1 MSNATIG
8 SFTTGE
14 WNAIKSDDRTYN
26 ALIKK
31 YGSLKEAQ
39 RNGVNTKSTRS
50 GLSLSNAHNTVK
62 VMSGQRQY
70 KTNLSKRT
78 GYHLEGKKTQYNQSS
93 TLSVKMGRGNRVK
106 NTRAA
111 GGATPMKQSIQTT
124 WQRHQQNAAA
134 YATKNITRGT
144 KSGTTSNRG
153 SSSSGSKSGTRS
165 GTGSGRSTRGTT
177 TRQKIKQTGRGSG
190 GLLRNKKGTT
200 SNKAHTR
207 REKNKKRRR

>member
-8 SFTTGE
+8 SFTAGE
-14 WNAIKSDDRTYN
+14 WNAIKSDDKMYS

-31 YGSLKEAQ
+31 YGTLKEAQ
-39 RNGVNTKSTRS
+39 RNGVDTKSTRS

-70 KTNLSKRT
+70 KTNLSKKT

-106 NTRAA
+106 NTQAA

-134 YATKNITRGT
+134 YATKNISRGT
-144 KSGTTSNRG
+144 KSGTTSTRG
-153 SSSSGSKSGTRS
+153 SSSSGSKSGT
-165 GTGSGRSTRGTT
+165 GRG
-177 TRQKIKQTGRGSG
+177 TGRGTGKSTNTPRRKTQKQTRKQKKRSER
-190 GLLRNKKGTT
+190 LQRN
-200 SNKAHTR
+200 ARR
-207 REKNKKRRR
+207 REITRSRKK